1 MSAQVEAGS
10 QPPAAAPSGN
20 EEEPG
25 PKRPRA
31 TIQDLEIEKV
41 PGPYDNE
48 VYVFDEKGKRFVEAA
63 VAKTSRVPS
72 GSGGDKFITDSK
84 GIHYLCKSIPQT
96 ACPIASTTYYLKNG
110 VGYALE
116 AASDLLATAIKQK
129 WSGENLYVITLVPSE
144 DTTTRPT
151 HADYKLAEKLE
162 EKAGPTHIKGVL
174 SQLEEIGRPAFD
186 ASVEERRR
194 FQFAHPVE
202 VDGTK
207 FSNLPADSTVFLV
220 TRSFVSGSKLLSAV
234 KELRDFFADQPSIA
248 IVPVAFSKTIKS
260 KDLRG
265 GPRPATLLKRG
276 VFETLVDAEKKEW
289 ESIDGTSEE
298 NTDGWAIVYDIGDE
312 AVMKGDYRGSTATQA
327 KTSATD
333 SRNLVQSCG
342 ALKTKKAFD
351 AAVCCLKIR
360 ADQHQSVLKKQKKA
374 NDDFNKFFTGFLG
387 VRGNKARVSTI
398 IRPRVIA
405 VCKPGQSVENL
416 VRNVILPIEDA
427 AIADGKEMEAS
438 VRRRGHFW
446 GPRSRRRA
454 CCRS

>member
-1 MSAQVEAGS
+1 MLEAVNRSVSAQDEDESDSG
-10 QPPAAAPSGN
+10 AAAPRGDD
-20 EEEPG
+20 EEPN
-25 PKRPRA
+25 PKRQRA

-186 ASVEERRR
+186 ASLDERQR
-194 FQFAHPVE
+194 FQFANPVE

-207 FSNLPADSTVFLV
+207 FPDLPADSTVFLV
-220 TRSFVSGSKLLSAV
+220 ARSFVSGSKLLSAV
-234 KELRDFFADQPSIA
+234 KELREFFEGRPSIT
-248 IVPVAFSKTIKS
+248 IEPIAFSKTIKS

-276 VFETLVDAEKKEW
+276 VFETLVAAEKKEW

-298 NTDGWAIVYDIGDE
+298 NTDDWGIVYDIGDE
-312 AVMKGDYRGSTATQA
+312 DGMPGDSRGSPWTQA

-333 SRNLVQSCG
+333 SRNLVQSCK
-342 ALKTKKAFD
+342 ALKTKEAYD
-351 AAVCCLKIR
+351 AARCCLKPR
-360 ADQHQSVLKKQKKA
+360 ADNHQSGLKRQTKA
-374 NDDFNKFFTGFLG
+374 NDDFNKFFTKYLETNNFSGY
-387 VRGNKARVSTI
+387 
-398 IRPRVIA
+398 
-405 VCKPGQSVENL
+405 
-416 VRNVILPIEDA
+416 
-427 AIADGKEMEAS
+427 
-438 VRRRGHFW
+438 
-446 GPRSRRRA
+446 
-454 CCRS
+454 